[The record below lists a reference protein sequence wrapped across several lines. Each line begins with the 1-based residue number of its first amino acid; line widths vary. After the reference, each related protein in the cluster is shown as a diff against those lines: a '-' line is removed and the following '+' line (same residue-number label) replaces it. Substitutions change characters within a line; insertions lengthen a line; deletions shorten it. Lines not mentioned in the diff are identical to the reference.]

1 MLLRN
6 SRRSFLAGGMGLA
19 LALAI
24 APGAQAAEGTV
35 VVYTA
40 HKASIVDR
48 LLPLFEAETGL
59 KVDVVKM
66 GTSDVIRRANAEKDN
81 PAADVIWSITGSALD
96 ENAHLLE
103 PYQSKHQGA
112 IQQHFLGSQ
121 NWTPYTAVVYVVV
134 ANSKLVAPD
143 QMPKSWADLADPKW
157 KGQLASARADGS
169 GSALQQLQTVLAIFG
184 DKGWETYDSIAA
196 NFVLADSSSAV
207 PHFVADSEASLGL
220 TLEDNALEYVKG
232 GAPVKTIYLSDG
244 TAVAPDGVA
253 LVKGGKNPEGGK
265 VFIDWALSK
274 VTQEALV
281 KEIGR
286 RSVRTDVGGP
296 EGTPALSE
304 LNLVSV
310 KPLSEFGGTEAVLQR
325 WRQAIGE

>member
-1 MLLRN
+1 MLLRSN
-6 SRRSFLAGGMGLA
+6 RRSFLVGGMGLA
-19 LALAI
+19 LALGI
-24 APGAQAAEGTV
+24 TPGAKAAEGTV

-96 ENAHLLE
+96 ENEHLLE

-112 IQQHFLGSQ
+112 IQQQFLGSQ

-134 ANSKLVAPD
+134 ANSKLVASD
-143 QMPKSWADLADPKW
+143 QMPKSWADLVAPKW

-169 GSALQQLQTVLAIFG
+169 GSALQQLQTVLTIFG

-196 NFVLADSSSAV
+196 NFVLTDSSSAV
-207 PHFVADSEASLGL
+207 PRFVADSEASLGL

-265 VFIDWALSK
+265 AFIDWALSK
-274 VTQEALV
+274 TTQEALV

-286 RSVRTDVGGP
+286 RSVRTDVDGP

-310 KPLSEFGGTEAVLQR
+310 KSLSELGGTETVLQR

>member
-1 MLLRN
+1 M
-6 SRRSFLAGGMGLA
+6 A
-19 LALAI
+19 LALGITPQAK
-24 APGAQAAEGTV
+24 AAEGTV

-66 GTSDVIRRANAEKDN
+66 GTSDVIRRANAEKEN
-81 PAADVIWSITGSALD
+81 PAADVIWSVTGSALD

-103 PYQSKHQGA
+103 PYQPKDFAA
-112 IQQHFLGSQ
+112 IASQFLGSKH
-121 NWTPYTAVVYVVV
+121 WTAYTAIAYVVV
-134 ANSKLVAPD
+134 ANSKLVASD
-143 QMPKSWADLADPKW
+143 QMPKSWADLASPKW

-169 GSALQQLQTVLAIFG
+169 GSALQQLQTVLTIFG
-184 DKGWETYDSIAA
+184 DKGWETYDGIAA
-196 NFVLADSSSAV
+196 NFMFADSSSAV
-207 PHFVADSEASLGL
+207 PRFVADSEASLGL

-244 TAVAPDGVA
+244 TAVAPDGMA
-253 LVKGGKNPEGGK
+253 LVKGAKNPEGGK
-265 VFIDWALSK
+265 AFIDWALSK
-274 VTQEALV
+274 STQETLV

-286 RSVRTDVGGP
+286 RSVRTDVAGP
-296 EGTPALSE
+296 EGTPPLNE

-310 KPLSEFGGTEAVLQR
+310 KPLSDFGGTEAVLQR